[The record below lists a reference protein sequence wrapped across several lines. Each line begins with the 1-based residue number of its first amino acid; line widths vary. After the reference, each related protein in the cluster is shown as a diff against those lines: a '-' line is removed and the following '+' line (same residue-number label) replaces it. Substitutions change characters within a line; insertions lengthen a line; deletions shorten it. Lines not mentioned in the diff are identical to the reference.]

1 MAKEIK
7 LMLDGKKVYE
17 QVDAY
22 VSDLLKNN
30 HLTVKDLKEYFK
42 ASENMDDDDRFMADV
57 KAIIKNDTRKYCGK
71 LISPNTIFTDL
82 YDTSLTARLM
92 NLRNDNPIVVNNDK
106 EHADAELSLFK
117 PTEILDGMENVAKGN
132 INDVT
137 ETGIKGAKMLV
148 NQYKKEHQAVELQ
161 TDIRNDYE
169 LLASVNYVRAYN
181 TFQYVLKET
190 NKVIFGE
197 GTNAKGMQT
206 KGETLL
212 VLDTQFSNMF
222 FRTMQEIVQKM
233 IRGID
238 LDDTIERGYN
248 L

>member
-30 HLTVKDLKEYFK
+30 QLTVKDLKEYFK
-42 ASENMDDDDRFMADV
+42 ASENMDDDDRFMTDV
-57 KAIIKNDTRKYCGK
+57 KAIIKNDTRNYCGK

-82 YDTSLTARLM
+82 YDTSLTARLI
-92 NLRNDNPIVVNNDK
+92 NLRSDNPILVNNDK
-106 EHADAELSLFK
+106 EHSDAELSLFN
-117 PTEILDGMENVAKGN
+117 PNEVLDGMKNVTKDN
-132 INDVT
+132 INDIT

-148 NQYKKEHQAVELQ
+148 NQYKKEHKAVELQ
-161 TDIRNDYE
+161 ANIRNDYE

-190 NKVIFGE
+190 NKAVFGE
-197 GTNAKGMQT
+197 RINLNGMQT
-206 KGETLL
+206 KDETLL
-212 VLDTQFSNMF
+212 VLDTKFSNMF
-222 FRTMQEIVQKM
+222 FKTMQEIVQKM

-238 LDDTIERGYN
+238 LDNAVERGYN
-248 L
+248 F

>member
-17 QVDAY
+17 QVDTY

-71 LISPNTIFTDL
+71 FISPNTIFTDL

-106 EHADAELSLFK
+106 EHSDAELSLFK

-132 INDVT
+132 INDIT

-148 NQYKKEHQAVELQ
+148 NQYKKEHYAVEFQ
-161 TDIRNDYE
+161 ANIRNDYE

-190 NKVIFGE
+190 NKTIFGE
-197 GTNAKGMQT
+197 RINLNGMQT
-206 KGETLL
+206 KDETLL

-222 FRTMQEIVQKM
+222 FKAMQDVVQKL

-238 LDDTIERGYN
+238 LDDALKRGYN
-248 L
+248 F

>member
-42 ASENMDDDDRFMADV
+42 ASENMDDDDRFMTDV

-82 YDTSLTARLM
+82 YDTSLTERLT
-92 NLRNDNPIVVNNDK
+92 NLRSDNPIVVNNDK
-106 EHADAELSLFK
+106 EHSDAALSLFK
-117 PTEILDGMENVAKGN
+117 PTEILDGMENVTKGN
-132 INDVT
+132 INNIT
-137 ETGIKGAKMLV
+137 ETGIKGVKMLV
-148 NQYKKEHQAVELQ
+148 NQYKKEHKAVEFQ
-161 TDIRNDYE
+161 ADIRNDYE

-190 NKVIFGE
+190 NKAVFGE
-197 GTNAKGMQT
+197 SINLNGIQT
-206 KGETLL
+206 KDETLL

-222 FRTMQEIVQKM
+222 FKAMQEIVQKL

-238 LDDTIERGYN
+238 LDDALKRGYN
-248 L
+248 F

>member
-1 MAKEIK
+1 MILNVRSNKR
-7 LMLDGKKVYE
+7 GKKVYE

-42 ASENMDDDDRFMADV
+42 ASENMDDDDRFMAGV
-57 KAIIKNDTRKYCGK
+57 KAIIKNDTRNYCGK
-71 LISPNTIFTDL
+71 FIITNTIFTDL
-82 YDTSLTARLM
+82 YDTSLTERLM

-106 EHADAELSLFK
+106 EHSDAELSLFK
-117 PTEILDGMENVAKGN
+117 PTEILDGMENVTKGN
-132 INDVT
+132 INDIT

-148 NQYKKEHQAVELQ
+148 NQYKKEHKAVEFQ
-161 TDIRNDYE
+161 ADIRNDYE

-190 NKVIFGE
+190 NKAVFGE
-197 GTNAKGMQT
+197 SINLNGIQT
-206 KGETLL
+206 KDETLL
-212 VLDTQFSNMF
+212 VLGTQFSNMLF
-222 FRTMQEIVQKM
+222 KTMQDVVQKM

-238 LDDTIERGYN
+238 LDDAIERGCN
-248 L
+248 F

>member
-57 KAIIKNDTRKYCGK
+57 KAIIKNDTRNYCGK
-71 LISPNTIFTDL
+71 FISPNTIFTDL
-82 YDTSLTARLM
+82 YDTSLTERLT
-92 NLRNDNPIVVNNDK
+92 NLRNDNPIVVNNDQ
-106 EHADAELSLFK
+106 EHSDAELSLFK
-117 PTEILDGMENVAKGN
+117 PTEILDGMENVTKGN
-132 INDVT
+132 INDIT

-148 NQYKKEHQAVELQ
+148 NQYKKEHKAVEFQ
-161 TDIRNDYE
+161 ADIRNDYE

-190 NKVIFGE
+190 NKTIFGE
-197 GTNAKGMQT
+197 SINLNGMQT
-206 KGETLL
+206 KDETLL

-222 FRTMQEIVQKM
+222 FKAMQDIVQKM

-238 LDDTIERGYN
+238 LDDAIERGYSF
-248 L
+248 